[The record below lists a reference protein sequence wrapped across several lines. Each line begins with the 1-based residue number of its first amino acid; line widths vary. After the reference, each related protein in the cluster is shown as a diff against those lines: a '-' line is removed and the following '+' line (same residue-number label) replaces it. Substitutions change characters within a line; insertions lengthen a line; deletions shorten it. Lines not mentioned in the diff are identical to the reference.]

1 MNTGYSKIEIDEI
14 QHRWKL
20 TFPPDLVALLRNQ
33 RPLGEGAGAFD
44 WLTSSGEDIQGRLDW
59 PFDSFLFDVEHDQL
73 WWPEWGPRPESA
85 HERRER
91 LAKAFAEAPMLI
103 PLFGH
108 RYLPA
113 EPREAGNPVFSVYQS
128 DVIYYGA
135 NLQDWLRREF
145 GGWDADAWP
154 PIKRIR
160 FWFEAVERN
169 G

>member
-1 MNTGYSKIEIDEI
+1 MNTGYSKSEIEEI

-20 TFPPDLVALLRNQ
+20 TFPPDLVALLRTQ

-44 WLTSSGEDIQGRLDW
+44 WLTSSGEEIQGRLDW
-59 PFDSFLFDVEHDQL
+59 PFDGFLFDVEHDQL
-73 WWPEWGPRPESA
+73 WWPEWGPRPESV

-91 LAKAFAEAPMLI
+91 LAKTFAEAPKLI

-108 RYLPA
+108 RYLPE
-113 EPREAGNPVFSVYQS
+113 EPCEAGNPVFSVYQS

-135 NLQDWLRREF
+135 NVQDWLRREL
-145 GGWDADAWP
+145 GGWDAEPWP

-160 FWFEAVERN
+160 FWSDAVERN